1 MNNYNHTQLFFQK
14 YIYLID
20 NEKNWSKAEY
30 LVDNLDC
37 HVDVDEAVIKALK
50 LRNKLELSKTNECLE
65 LVEYFIDIADKI
77 TNEELKDIVLCNLFD
92 YGFRLL
98 ANEYL
103 YNKLDNKDSLA
114 MTAAKALN
122 IVSTLNTKTYRSHI
136 IQIFNKLQ
144 KAKEAGTSYTSNYIL
159 ANYYMVMNPFRK
171 KYVVLVNEI
180 RRVTEHDAH
189 SFISNN

>member
-30 LVDNLDC
+30 LVDNLDWRI
-37 HVDVDEAVIKALK
+37 DADEAVIKALK

-65 LVEYFIDIADKI
+65 LVEYFIGIADKI

>member
-30 LVDNLDC
+30 LVDNLDWRI
-37 HVDVDEAVIKALK
+37 DADEAVIKALK

-65 LVEYFIDIADKI
+65 LVEYFIGIADKI

-122 IVSTLNTKTYRSHI
+122 VVSTLNTKTYRSHI